1 MDDFTHGREG
11 GTIDDFIHG
20 CRSLRRKKVWSTGHI
35 LKIEINFQSEAKPQH
50 ESKNGLETYNADF
63 KLQSRNLFNAN
74 LIL

>member
-1 MDDFTHGREG
+1 LRE
-11 GTIDDFIHG
+11 
-20 CRSLRRKKVWSTGHI
+20 KKVWSTGHI
-35 LKIEINFQSEAKPQH
+35 LKNEINFQSEAKPQH

>member
-1 MDDFTHGREG
+1 LRE
-11 GTIDDFIHG
+11 
-20 CRSLRRKKVWSTGHI
+20 KKVWSTGHI

-50 ESKNGLETYNADF
+50 ESQNARRLETYNAYF

>member
-1 MDDFTHGREG
+1 M
-11 GTIDDFIHG
+11 DDFIHG
-20 CRSLRRKKVWSTGHI
+20 CRSLREKKVWSTRHI